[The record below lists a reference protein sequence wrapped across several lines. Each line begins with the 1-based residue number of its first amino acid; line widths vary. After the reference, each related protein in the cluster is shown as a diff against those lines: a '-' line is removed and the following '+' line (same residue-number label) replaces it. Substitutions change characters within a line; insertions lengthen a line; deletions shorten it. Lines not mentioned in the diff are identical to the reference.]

1 MLYSITVSSLHNLY
15 LEVIIVKK
23 TLSEKNFEIMAK
35 GLFVFMI
42 AFALLFAERI
52 ASNIHWI
59 ISMRDFYDVMPSS
72 DKAYYLW
79 NYPSNVIESV
89 AFIITAVLSCFIL
102 WRCLKAKTPFVP
114 KMGRYLRIIAFTI
127 LAALLLMFIM
137 RIIAE
142 TIAGD
147 GIHNEYRGFLN
158 GGDGIFVTILIMLSY
173 IFDRGFELQQESD
186 ETL

>member
-1 MLYSITVSSLHNLY
+1 M
-15 LEVIIVKK
+15 KK
-23 TLSEKNFEIMAK
+23 TLSEKNFEIIAK
-35 GLFVFMI
+35 GLFVI
-42 AFALLFAERI
+42 IVLFALQFAKNFV
-52 ASNIHWI
+52 SGIHWI
-59 ISMRDFYDVMPSS
+59 ITFKEFYNDMPPSE
-72 DKAYYLW
+72 KAFYLW

-89 AFIITAVLSCFIL
+89 ALMITAVLSCIVL

-114 KMGRYLRIIAFTI
+114 KMGKYLRIIAITI
-127 LAALLLMFIM
+127 LAALVLMFIM

-147 GIHNEYRGFLN
+147 GIHNEYRGILN
-158 GGDGIFVTILIMLSY
+158 GGYGIFVSLLIMLSY

>member
-1 MLYSITVSSLHNLY
+1 M
-15 LEVIIVKK
+15 KK
-23 TLSEKNFEIMAK
+23 TLNEKNFEILAK
-35 GLFVFMI
+35 GLFVI
-42 AFALLFAERI
+42 IVLFALQFAK
-52 ASNIHWI
+52 NFVGGIHWI
-59 ISMRDFYDVMPSS
+59 ITFKEFYNDMLPSE
-72 DKAYYLW
+72 KAFYLW

-89 AFIITAVLSCFIL
+89 ALMITAVLSCIVL

-114 KMGRYLRIIAFTI
+114 KMGKYLRIIAFTI
-127 LAALLLMFIM
+127 LAALILMFIM

-147 GIHNEYRGFLN
+147 GIHNEYRGILN
-158 GGDGIFVTILIMLSY
+158 GGYGIFVSLLIMLSY